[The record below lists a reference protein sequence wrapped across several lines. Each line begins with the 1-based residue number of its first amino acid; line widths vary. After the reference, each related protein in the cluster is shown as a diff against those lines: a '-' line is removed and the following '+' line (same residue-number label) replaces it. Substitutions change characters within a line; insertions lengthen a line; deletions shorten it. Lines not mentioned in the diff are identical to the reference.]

1 MQWHVFSLGFNISV
15 KLYVCLI
22 ICIACTNKYNSNYLV
37 PDEGALSLYTCLMFT
52 LLFFETETHMKN
64 LRLMHQ
70 HIKQLILR
78 TLWRKKWT
86 KLYLHLDTSLV
97 RKHRN
102 APIVRALWTTL
113 MFPPWSDRM
122 QYLTIFKS
130 HSIIYDPSNFIKIQ
144 IYTSLLHFFCELM
157 VLFMG

>member
-1 MQWHVFSLGFNISV
+1 MYVWSSVLHVQTNI
-15 KLYVCLI
+15 
-22 ICIACTNKYNSNYLV
+22 TSNYMM

-86 KLYLHLDTSLV
+86 KLYLHLDTSLG

-113 MFPPWSDRM
+113 TFPPWSDRM

-130 HSIIYDPSNFIKIQ
+130 HSIINDPSNFIKIQ